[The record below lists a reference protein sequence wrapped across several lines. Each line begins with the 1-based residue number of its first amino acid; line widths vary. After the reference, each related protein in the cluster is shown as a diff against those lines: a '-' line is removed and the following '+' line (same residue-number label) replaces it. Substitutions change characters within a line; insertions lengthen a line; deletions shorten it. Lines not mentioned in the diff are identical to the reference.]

1 MTCIMQNGHL
11 AWERGS
17 LYIFIEEGRGQ
28 RFLILRMVLL
38 ITLGLDIELNL
49 PFGLSTSLIVP
60 IDNSKKVHAKMY
72 AEESSCKNV
81 CGYYKWY

>member
-1 MTCIMQNGHL
+1 MATGIPL
-11 AWERGS
+11 S
-17 LYIFIEEGRGQ
+17 
-28 RFLILRMVLL
+28 
-38 ITLGLDIELNL
+38 LGLDIELNL